1 MRRILALVIIIL
13 LAGDSA
19 FAVRNRPV
27 ASVPFEMVGSFVVIN
42 VSVNGSGRL
51 RFILDT
57 GVRNTI
63 ITELHAED
71 SVDLE
76 YSRMRELQ
84 GLGSGNVM
92 NAYVSDG
99 NTFQLNRKFK
109 LSNRSVFVLTDDIF
123 NLSRQTGSKI
133 NGIAGADFFANHV
146 VAIDYSRRRLRF
158 YDPATFVAPDDF
170 GVMPMTLEGQKMYL
184 HLSVLETE
192 EELRTIKMLIDTGAE
207 LTAWFQTLTNNAV
220 RIPQKSVKGRIGEG
234 LSGEVTGIYA
244 RVPQICIA
252 NYCVRNPVVVF
263 PDPQSIA
270 GIIRDTDRDGTIG
283 GQLLRRFNVIID
295 THHRKFYFKPNAYF
309 KKEFKYNVA
318 GLEVVQAIDG
328 IPQFEVIHVWDESP
342 AARAGLRDGDMIT
355 AIDGQNVFSMTLA
368 EMRAVFE
375 KPSSRLLRI
384 KVQRESKMLDF
395 ELDMK
400 PRI

>member
-1 MRRILALVIIIL
+1 MRRILSLVIILIV
-13 LAGDSA
+13 GISA
-19 FAVRNRPV
+19 FAVRNKPV
-27 ASVPFEMVGSFVVIN
+27 ASVPFEMVGSFVVIKM
-42 VSVNGSGRL
+42 SVNGSGRL

-76 YSRMRELQ
+76 YTRMRELQ

-109 LSNRSVFVLTDDIF
+109 ISNRSVFVLTDDVF

-133 NGIAGADFFANHV
+133 NGIVGADFFANHV
-146 VAIDYSRRRLRF
+146 VAIDYSRRRLKF

-184 HLSVLETE
+184 HLSVLETDE
-192 EELRTIKMLIDTGAE
+192 AHRTIKMLIDTGAE
-207 LTAWFQTLTNNAV
+207 LTAWFQTLTNDAV
-220 RIPQKSVKGRIGEG
+220 RIPKKSIKGRIGEG

-263 PDPQSIA
+263 PDPQSIT

-309 KKEFKYNVA
+309 NKEFKYNVA
-318 GLEVVQAIDG
+318 GIEIVQANYV

-355 AIDGQNVFSMTLA
+355 AIDGQNVFNMSLS
-368 EMRAVFE
+368 ELRAAFE

-384 KVQRESKMLDF
+384 KVQRESKMFDF

-400 PRI
+400 TRI